1 MFELPNIVFSPMFT
15 WFGCARQNV
24 ALVMEWF
31 RDFCPDVVDPCGW
44 SGWPDCLDGADE
56 ADLTVDGKV
65 ES

>member
-1 MFELPNIVFSPMFT
+1 MYININIFQICMYI
-15 WFGCARQNV
+15 
-24 ALVMEWF
+24 
-31 RDFCPDVVDPCGW
+31 DIKW